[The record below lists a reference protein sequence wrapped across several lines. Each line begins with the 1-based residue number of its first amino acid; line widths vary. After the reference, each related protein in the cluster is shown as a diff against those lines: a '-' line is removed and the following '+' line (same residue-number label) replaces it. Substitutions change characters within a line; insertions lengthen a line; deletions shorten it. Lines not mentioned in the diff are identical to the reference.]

1 MRLLVTTLVAGLLAA
16 GAAWAQSDGPVKIA
30 VLNDQS
36 SSFSVV
42 GGRGSVEAARMA
54 IEDFGGSAL
63 GEPIELV
70 SADHQNKPEVAL
82 SIARQWLDNEGV
94 DVIVDVANSSIALGV
109 NSLLGQEKKLG
120 LFVAPGVSRLVE
132 EDCNGYGI
140 AWAYD
145 SPSMARVSALAQI
158 KAGNKKYFIISPD
171 YTSGIIF
178 EDTVRQV
185 VTENGGE
192 ILGAV
197 RAPLGTTDFSSYILQ
212 AQSSG
217 AEVLMLTLNGP
228 ELINAVKQI
237 QEFGVVDQGMKI
249 AAHAINDFEAKQ
261 AGADTLKGIQFMLPW
276 NWVLDDETRA
286 FHKRLMER
294 SGLSATWNHA
304 GVYSAVL
311 NYLKAVEAAGN
322 KDAQAVKAKLSE
334 GKIEDLFAKNG
345 KLLPNGRLIHDV
357 YVLEIKDPSE
367 IKEEWDVSKLV
378 TVIPAE
384 QAFPPLSDS
393 KCSLA
398 KTN

>member
-1 MRLLVTTLVAGLLAA
+1 MRLFVATLLAGLLAA
-16 GAAWAQSDGPVKIA
+16 SWAWAQSDGPVKIA

-36 SSFSVV
+36 SSFSVI

-54 IEDFGGSAL
+54 IEDFGGSVL
-63 GEPIELV
+63 GKPIELV
-70 SADHQNKPEVAL
+70 NADHQNKPEVAL

-94 DVIVDVANSSIALGV
+94 DVVVDVANSSIALGV
-109 NSLLGQEKKLG
+109 NSLLGEQKKLG

-249 AAHAINDFEAKQ
+249 AAHAINDFEAKH
-261 AGADTLKGIQFMLPW
+261 AGADTLEGIQFMLPW
-276 NWVLDDETRA
+276 NWVLDEETRA
-286 FHKRLMER
+286 FHKKLMER

-311 NYLKAVEAAGN
+311 NYLKAVEAAGS
-322 KDAQAVKAKLSE
+322 KDAQAVKAKLAD
-334 GKIEDLFAKNG
+334 GKIEDLFAKNA

-357 YVLEIKDPSE
+357 YVLEIKDPSQ
-367 IKEEWDVSKLV
+367 IKEEWDVSRLV
-378 TVIPAE
+378 TTIPAE
-384 QAFPPLSDS
+384 QAFPPLSES

-398 KTN
+398 KTD

>member
-1 MRLLVTTLVAGLLAA
+1 MRLFASTIVAGLLAV
-16 GAAWAQSDGPVKIA
+16 GSAWAQADGPVKIA

-36 SSFSVV
+36 SSFSVI

-54 IEDFGGSAL
+54 IEDFGGSVL
-63 GEPIELV
+63 GKPVELV
-70 SADHQNKPEVAL
+70 AADHQNKPEVAL
-82 SIARQWLDNEGV
+82 SIARSWLDNEGV

-109 NSLLGQEKKLG
+109 NSLLAEEKKLG

-178 EDTVRQV
+178 EETVKQV
-185 VTENGGE
+185 VAENGGE
-192 ILGAV
+192 VVGAV
-197 RAPLGTTDFSSYILQ
+197 RAPLGTTDFSSFVLQ
-212 AQSSG
+212 AQASG
-217 AEVLMLTLNGP
+217 AEVVMLTLNGP
-228 ELINAVKQI
+228 ELINAVKQL
-237 QEFGVVDQGMKI
+237 EEYGVVAQGMKV

-261 AGADTLKGIQFMLPW
+261 AGVDTLKGIQFMLPW

-286 FHKRLMER
+286 FHKELMER
-294 SGLSATWNHA
+294 SGISATWNHA

-311 NYLKAVEAAGN
+311 NYLKAIEAAGS
-322 KDAQAVKAKLSE
+322 KDAKTVFAKLQE
-334 GKIEDLFAKNG
+334 MPIEDLFAKNA

-357 YVLEIKDPSE
+357 YVLQIKEPAE
-367 IKEEWDVSKLV
+367 VKEEWDVSKLV
-378 TVIPAE
+378 TTIPAE
-384 QAFPPLSDS
+384 QAFPPLSAS
-393 KCSLA
+393 QCSLV
-398 KTN
+398 KSN

>member
-16 GAAWAQSDGPVKIA
+16 GAAWAQSDEPVKIA

-63 GEPIELV
+63 GKPIELV

-94 DVIVDVANSSIALGV
+94 DVVVDVANSSIALGV

-276 NWVLDDETRA
+276 NWVLDDGTRA
-286 FHKRLMER
+286 FHKKLMER

-311 NYLKAVEAAGN
+311 NYLKAVEAAGS
-322 KDAQAVKAKLSE
+322 KDAQAVKAKLAE

-345 KLLPNGRLIHDV
+345 KLLPNGRLTHDV

-384 QAFPPLSDS
+384 QAFPPLSES

>member
-1 MRLLVTTLVAGLLAA
+1 MRLFATTLMAGLLAA
-16 GAAWAQSDGPVKIA
+16 TSLWAQADRPVKIA

-54 IEDFGGSAL
+54 IEDFGGMAL
-63 GEPIELV
+63 GKKVELV
-70 SADHQNKPEVAL
+70 AADHQNKPEVAL
-82 SIARQWLDNEGV
+82 SIARQWLDNDGV
-94 DVIVDVANSSIALGV
+94 DVVVDVANSSIALGV
-109 NSLLGQEKKLG
+109 NTLLGEQKKLG

-158 KAGNKKYFIISPD
+158 KAGAKKYFIISPD

-178 EDTVRQV
+178 EETVRQT
-185 VTENGGE
+185 VTENGGSVV
-192 ILGAV
+192 GAV
-197 RAPLGTTDFSSYILQ
+197 RAPLGTTDFSSFLLQ

-228 ELINAVKQI
+228 ELINAVKQV
-237 QEFGVVDQGMKI
+237 QEFGINQTIKI

-261 AGADTLKGIQFMLPW
+261 AGTGALKGIQFMLPW
-276 NWVLDDETRA
+276 NWILDDETRA
-286 FHKRLMER
+286 FHKKLMER
-294 SGLSATWNHA
+294 SGISATWNHA

-311 NYLKAVEAAGN
+311 NYLKAVEAAGS
-322 KDAQAVKAKLSE
+322 KDAQAVKAKLASME
-334 GKIEDLFAKNG
+334 IRDMFAKNA
-345 KLLPNGRLIHDV
+345 KLLPTGRLIHDV
-357 YVLEIKDPSE
+357 YVFEIKDPSE
-367 IKEEWDVSKLV
+367 VKQEWDVSKLV
-378 TVIPAE
+378 TTIPAD
-384 QAFPPLSDS
+384 QAFPPLSAS

-398 KTN
+398 KPT

>member
-1 MRLLVTTLVAGLLAA
+1 MKLFATLLAA
-16 GAAWAQSDGPVKIA
+16 GVFAAGGAWAQADAPIKIA

-36 SSFSVV
+36 SSFSVI
-42 GGRGSVEAARMA
+42 GGAGSVEAARMA
-54 IEDFGGSAL
+54 IEDFGGSVL
-63 GEPIELV
+63 GQPIALV

-82 SIARQWLDNEGV
+82 SITRQWFDNDGV

-109 NSLLGQEKKLG
+109 NTLLAEHKKLG

-132 EDCNGYGI
+132 EDCNGYGL

-158 KAGNKKYFIISPD
+158 QAGNRKYFIISPD
-171 YTSGIIF
+171 YTSGVIF
-178 EDTVRQV
+178 EETVREV

-192 ILGAV
+192 VLGAV
-197 RAPLGTTDFSSYILQ
+197 RAPLGTTDFSSFLLT

-228 ELINAVKQI
+228 ELINAVKQV
-237 QEFGVVDQGMKI
+237 QEFGIDRSIKI
-249 AAHAINDFEAKQ
+249 AAHAINDFEAKG
-261 AGADTLKGIQFMLPW
+261 AGNDTLKGIQFMLPW
-276 NWVLDDETRA
+276 NWVLDDDTRA
-286 FHKRLMER
+286 FHQRLMER
-294 SGLSATWNHA
+294 SGYSATWNHA

-311 NYLKAVEAAGN
+311 NYLKAVEATGGRDPEAI
-322 KDAQAVKAKLSE
+322 VAKLQE
-334 GKIEDLFAKNG
+334 MPIEDVFARNA

-367 IKEEWDVSKLV
+367 VEGEWDMSKLV

-384 QAFPPLSDS
+384 EAFPPLSES
-393 KCSLA
+393 KCSLVQ
-398 KTN
+398 

>member
-171 YTSGIIF
+171 YTSGLIF

>member
-1 MRLLVTTLVAGLLAA
+1 M
-16 GAAWAQSDGPVKIA
+16 A
-30 VLNDQS
+30 V
-36 SSFSVV
+36 
-42 GGRGSVEAARMA
+42 
-54 IEDFGGSAL
+54 EDFGGSVL
-63 GEPIELV
+63 GKPIELV

-82 SIARQWLDNEGV
+82 SIARQWFDNEGL
-94 DVIVDVANSSIALGV
+94 DVIVDVANSSIALGI
-109 NSLLGQEKKLG
+109 NNLLGEEKKLG
-120 LFVAPGVSRLVE
+120 LFVAPGVSKLVE

-145 SPSMARVSALAQI
+145 APSMARVSALAQI

-178 EDTVRQV
+178 EETVRQI

-197 RAPLGTTDFSSYILQ
+197 RAPLGTTDFSSFILQ

-237 QEFGVVDQGMKI
+237 QEFGIVEQGMKI

-261 AGADTLKGIQFMLPW
+261 AGSETLKGIQFMLPW
-276 NWVLDDETRA
+276 NWVLDDSTRA
-286 FHKRLMER
+286 FHKKLMER

-304 GVYSAVL
+304 GVYSAVS
-311 NYLKAVEAAGN
+311 NYLKAVQAAGS
-322 KDAQAVKAKLSE
+322 KDPEAVKPKLRE
-334 GKIEDLFAKNG
+334 MPIEDMFARNA
-345 KLLPNGRLIHDV
+345 KLLPTGRLIHDV
-357 YVLEIKDPSE
+357 YVLEIKDPKDV
-367 IKEEWDVSKLV
+367 KEEWDMSKLV
-378 TVIPAE
+378 TTIPAAE
-384 QAFPPLSDS
+384 AFPPLSES

-398 KTN
+398 KAG

>member
-1 MRLLVTTLVAGLLAA
+1 MRLFATTLVAGLLAA
-16 GAAWAQSDGPVKIA
+16 SWAWAQPDGPVKIA

-63 GEPIELV
+63 GKPIELV

-94 DVIVDVANSSIALGV
+94 DVVVDVANSSIALGV
-109 NSLLGQEKKLG
+109 NSLLGEEKKLG

-286 FHKRLMER
+286 FHKKLMER

-322 KDAQAVKAKLSE
+322 KDAQAVKAKLAE

-384 QAFPPLSDS
+384 QAFPPLSES